1 MPGEGRADAI
11 IPGAREEE
19 GDRQRDRRR
28 TAGNA
33 RNQWR
38 MRGEGIPLPYRAV
51 VIPCFALYDP
61 AAAFQI
67 LGTPRMELFKRGVG
81 CGGGE
86 KSARRV
92 GPRRDFPMVKLGAPR
107 VPLADPLLRS
117 SSGLRPVNGERN
129 LAILYTESVIPAER

>member
-1 MPGEGRADAI
+1 
-11 IPGAREEE
+11 
-19 GDRQRDRRR
+19 
-28 TAGNA
+28 
-33 RNQWR
+33 

-92 GPRRDFPMVKLGAPR
+92 GPRRDFPMDGEALGASPIRSPIRYCDLLPAFARSTANATLPFCTQNRLFPR
-107 VPLADPLLRS
+107 NGRTFGEVDAAELRTFKVCATVS
-117 SSGLRPVNGERN
+117 FIE
-129 LAILYTESVIPAER
+129 VIKTCLD